1 MDVLDSRR
9 LTGPGLLLDRPGAV
23 LDVRLGERDPDRAI
37 AAWKN
42 AARRLLREIGWA
54 DEALATRR
62 FPGGVSLALTAP
74 VDGLYAATEVNER
87 AWEAAAAELGDGFL
101 PDYGAGVESIRAA
114 IASERNSALVALRVA
129 ARSRGLT
136 FLSGEEQVSVGSG
149 TGALV
154 WPETSLP
161 AAESVD
167 WSRVH
172 DVPIALVT
180 GSNGKTT
187 VVRLLAAMTR
197 AAGRVPGF
205 TSTDGVMV
213 GTAAIAEGD
222 FSGPSGARLVLRQP
236 EVEIAIL
243 ETARGGLLRRGL
255 AVERANA
262 AVVTNVAEDH
272 LGEFGIESL
281 AALADTKL
289 LVARA
294 LGDRGT
300 LVLNADDP
308 MLVERSPGIRA
319 PITWFS
325 LDPAA
330 PVVLAHTGTGGSA
343 VVVDQGHIVLIR
355 ANQREIIVPLT
366 EVPISFR
373 GTAEHNVANA
383 LAAVGMAAALGLEA
397 ETMATVLRKF
407 GHDPA
412 DNPGR
417 ATLLD
422 IGEIRILLDYAHN
435 PHGMSAL
442 VRLAQR
448 LPAKRRLVMVGQA
461 GDRSD
466 EAIRQL
472 ARAVWSLRPD
482 HVVVKDMDEF
492 LRGRP
497 VGEVPAL
504 LADEFARLGLPDQA
518 ISRAGPDIA
527 GVRTS
532 LEWALP
538 GDLLVLAVH
547 QDRRAVLELLDGLA
561 QAEWKGG
568 EPLPQRFRP
577 DAMSPSPVT

>member
-1 MDVLDSRR
+1 MHVLDSRR
-9 LTGPGLLLDRPGAV
+9 LTGPGLLLDCPGAV
-23 LDVRLGERDPDRAI
+23 LELRLGAQDPAQAI
-37 AAWKN
+37 AAWESV
-42 AARRLLREIGWA
+42 ARRLFRDVGWV
-54 DEALATRR
+54 EEHLATRR

-74 VDGLYAATEVNER
+74 VDGLYAATELNEL
-87 AWEAAAAELGDGFL
+87 AWEAAAAELGSGPP
-101 PDYGAGVESIRAA
+101 PDYAAGVASLRAA
-114 IASERNSALVALRVA
+114 IAAESNSALVALRGA

-136 FLSGEEQVSVGSG
+136 FLSGEEQVSAGSG
-149 TGALV
+149 AGALV
-154 WPETSLP
+154 WPEASLP
-161 AAESVD
+161 DPAAVD
-167 WSRVH
+167 WSRVR

-187 VVRLLAAMTR
+187 VVRLLAAMAR
-197 AAGRVPGF
+197 AAGRAPGF

-213 GTAAIAEGD
+213 GTVVIEEGD
-222 FSGPSGARLVLRQP
+222 FSGPSGARMVLRRP

-255 AVERANA
+255 AVERAAA

-281 AALADTKL
+281 AELADTKL
-289 LVARA
+289 LVAKA
-294 LGDRGT
+294 LGNRGT

-308 MLVERSPGIRA
+308 MLVQRSPAVRA
-319 PITWFS
+319 AITWFS
-325 LDPAA
+325 LDPTS
-330 PVVLAHTGTGGSA
+330 PLVSAHTHTGGSA
-343 VVVDQGHIVLIR
+343 VVAEQGHLVLIR
-355 ANQREIIVPLT
+355 GTQRETIASLA
-366 EVPISFR
+366 EVPITFR

-383 LAAVGMAAALGLEA
+383 LAAVGVGAALGFEVDA
-397 ETMATVLRKF
+397 MARALRKF
-407 GHDPA
+407 GQDPG

-422 IGEIRILLDYAHN
+422 IGGVQVLLDYAHN

-442 VRLAQR
+442 VGLAQR

-472 ARAVWSLRPD
+472 ARAVWSLRPN
-482 HVVVKDMDEF
+482 HVIVKEMDEY

-497 VGEVPAL
+497 VGEVPTL
-504 LADEFARLGLPDQA
+504 LANEFSRLGLPDQA
-518 ISRAGPDIA
+518 VSRAGPDIA
-527 GVRTS
+527 GVRRS

-547 QDRRAVLELLDGLA
+547 QDRRAVLELLNRLTED
-561 QAEWKGG
+561 EWKAG
-568 EPLPQRFRP
+568 EPLPQ
-577 DAMSPSPVT
+577 

>member
-9 LTGPGLLLDRPGAV
+9 LTGPGLLLDCPGAV
-23 LDVRLGERDPDRAI
+23 LDVRLGGQDPDRAI

-42 AARRLLREIGWA
+42 AARRLLGEVGWA
-54 DEALATRR
+54 DEGLATRR

-74 VDGLYAATEVNER
+74 VDGLYAATELNER
-87 AWEAAAAELGDGFL
+87 AWEAAAAELGEGPP
-101 PDYGAGVESIRAA
+101 PDHAAGVVSIRGA
-114 IASERNSALVALRVA
+114 IASERNPALVALRGA
-129 ARSRGLT
+129 ARSRALT

-149 TGALV
+149 AGALV
-154 WPETSLP
+154 WPESSLP
-161 AAESVD
+161 DPAAVD
-167 WSRVH
+167 WSQAR

-213 GTAAIAEGD
+213 GKVAIAEGD
-222 FSGPSGARLVLRQP
+222 FSGPSGARMVLRHP

-243 ETARGGLLRRGL
+243 ETARGGLLRRGMV
-255 AVERANA
+255 VERADA

-281 AALADTKL
+281 GSLADTKL

-294 LGDRGT
+294 LGSRGT
-300 LVLNADDP
+300 LVLNVDDP
-308 MLVERSPGIRA
+308 MLVERSPAVRA

-325 LDPAA
+325 LDPTS
-330 PVVLAHTGTGGSA
+330 PLVSTHTSAGGSA
-343 VVVDQGHIVLIR
+343 VVADQGQIVLIR
-355 ANQREIIVPLT
+355 GERRETIAPLA
-366 EVPISFR
+366 EVPITFG

-383 LAAVGMAAALGLEA
+383 LAAVGVGAALGFEA
-397 ETMATVLRKF
+397 ETMAVALRRF

-417 ATLLD
+417 TTLLD
-422 IGEIRILLDYAHN
+422 IGGIQVLLDYAHN

-442 VRLAQR
+442 VGLAQR

-472 ARAVWSLRPD
+472 ARAVWSLRPN
-482 HVVVKDMDEF
+482 HVVVKDMDEY
-492 LRGRP
+492 LRGRTA
-497 VGEVPAL
+497 GEVPAL
-504 LADEFARLGLPDQA
+504 LADEFSRLGVPDQA
-518 ISRAGPDIA
+518 VSRAGPDIA
-527 GVRTS
+527 GVRQS

-547 QDRRAVLELLDGLA
+547 QDRRAVLELLDGLT
-561 QAEWKGG
+561 EDGWKAG
-568 EPLPQRFRP
+568 EPLPTTSLAARR
-577 DAMSPSPVT
+577 D

>member
-9 LTGPGLLLDRPGAV
+9 LTGSGLLLDRPGAV
-23 LDVRLGERDPDRAI
+23 LDVRLGDQDADQAI
-37 AAWKN
+37 AAWEV
-42 AARRLLREIGWA
+42 AARRLLRDVGWA
-54 DEALATRR
+54 DEKLATRR

-87 AWEAAAAELGDGFL
+87 AWEAAAAELGEGPP
-101 PDYGAGVESIRAA
+101 PDHAGGVESIRAA
-114 IASERNSALVALRVA
+114 IAAEKNPALVALRAA

-149 TGALV
+149 SGALV
-154 WPETSLP
+154 WPESSLP
-161 AAESVD
+161 APESVD
-167 WSRVH
+167 WSRVR

-197 AAGRVPGF
+197 STGRVTGF

-213 GTAAIAEGD
+213 GTAAIADGD
-222 FSGPSGARLVLRQP
+222 FSGPSGARLALRHR
-236 EVEIAIL
+236 EVETAIL

-255 AVERANA
+255 PVERANA

-289 LVARA
+289 LVARP

-308 MLVERSPGIRA
+308 MLVERSPALRV

-325 LDPAA
+325 LDPAS
-330 PVVLAHTGTGGSA
+330 PVIAAHTGSGGSA
-343 VVVDQGHIVLIR
+343 VVVQQGNIVLIR
-355 ANQREIIVPLT
+355 GNQREIIVPLA
-366 EVPISFR
+366 EAPITFR
-373 GTAEHNVANA
+373 GTAQHNVANA
-383 LAAVGMAAALGLEA
+383 LAAVGMADALGLEA
-397 ETMATVLRKF
+397 EAMARVLRTF
-407 GHDPA
+407 GHDPT

-422 IGEIRILLDYAHN
+422 IGGIHILLDYAHN
-435 PHGMSAL
+435 PHGMAAL
-442 VRLAQR
+442 VGLAQK
-448 LPAKRRLVMVGQA
+448 LPAKRRLAMVGQA

-492 LRGRP
+492 LRGRA

-504 LADEFARLGLPDQA
+504 LAGEFLRLGLAEEA
-518 ISRAGPDIA
+518 ITRVGPDLA
-527 GVRTS
+527 GVRKS
-532 LEWALP
+532 LEWARS

-547 QDRRAVLELLDGLA
+547 QDRRAVLELLNGLT
-561 QAEWKGG
+561 EGDWKAG
-568 EPLPQRFRP
+568 EPLLTVSGEAGKR
-577 DAMSPSPVT
+577 V